1 MFALS
6 VRDVLFMLA
15 AVIFNGFAAVFMI
28 FYLFGAAVG
37 SSTGDILQYAMPF
50 WITGGA
56 IPLVVSY
63 LGTCW
68 VSLAEPSLKRG
79 ALLGLGV
86 FILNALLGWI
96 VCKSGFADFFSDAHI
111 FNITMVSL
119 ILVPVGVISGAMI
132 YGMKQ
137 GETTEV

>member
-6 VRDVLFMLA
+6 IRDVLFMLA

-68 VSLAEPSLKRG
+68 VSLAAPSIKRG

-96 VCKSGFADFFSDAHI
+96 VCKSGFADFFSAAHI
-111 FNITMVSL
+111 FNIMLVSF
-119 ILVPVGVISGAMI
+119 ILVPVGVIAGAVI
-132 YGMKQ
+132 YGAGQ
-137 GETTEV
+137 GDEAAS